1 MLTYNQQSSFKKKG
15 NQWDIYCKQAKEK
28 QQRLIILSIKYSFGK
43 ISNFQDITHN
53 RRQTKQILKKCN
65 TFTQGKAF
73 KNNCD
78 SFINNRKLMQNLPD
92 QTRNFDI

>member
-1 MLTYNQQSSFKKKG
+1 MGHILKTGQRKTIETYYRSLK
-15 NQWDIYCKQAKEK
+15 C
-28 QQRLIILSIKYSFGK
+28 SFGK